1 MDGQEA
7 RKWGHLQGFPGY
19 LTLYGCFI
27 TIYLFTPLKSR
38 QKRFCYHLDLPI
50 HKTHGFAYHILLYL
64 TYFRFCIL
72 GVLQQKLDHLQFSEV
87 QNMLP
92 PQWEWRLNCCHLCH
106 PMFASRG
113 SKIEN
118 SSVEP
123 VSHGGKRPFTLLP
136 DFSPFLSGSFVSFLG
151 FTQILNKDLWFQNKD

>member
-1 MDGQEA
+1 MEV
-7 RKWGHLQGFPGY
+7 RKFSLSNKWKGNLKSPKTQTTIHHCEISERQQQKMT

-92 PQWEWRLNCCHLCH
+92 P
-106 PMFASRG
+106 PMG
-113 SKIEN
+113 METELL
-118 SSVEP
+118 SSVSSY
-123 VSHGGKRPFTLLP
+123 VCLP
-136 DFSPFLSGSFVSFLG
+136 RQQDWEQQCGASKPWRKVSFHSPSRLL
-151 FTQILNKDLWFQNKD
+151 TLS